1 MNKYAVC
8 IDYTATKLYVIEAE
22 DADQAESM
30 ALQQA
35 REVAPYDDLVVT
47 VGYVD
52 EYENLNIL
60 LTDAELEDEQ

>member
-1 MNKYAVC
+1 MKKFVVC
-8 IDYTATKLYVIEAE
+8 IDYTASKIYEVEAKN
-22 DADQAESM
+22 ADQAESI

-52 EYENLNIL
+52 EE
-60 LTDAELEDEQ
+60 EE

>member
-1 MNKYAVC
+1 MNKYEVC

-35 REVAPYDDLVVT
+35 QEVAPYDDLVVT

-60 LTDAELEDEQ
+60 LTDAELEDE